1 MNSQNDPKNWHISNE
16 AKAFRMLG
24 SMTDV
29 VSLCKSALAA
39 AGFAEF
45 VSYGNNFVCSRQ
57 LEGMGRAMIIVQ
69 VETLRHDLCELTFR
83 KMETDLPSVHCE
95 MINKKLS
102 RIQSFLETQVA

>member
-1 MNSQNDPKNWHISNE
+1 MNTQNNPRKIEISKE
-16 AKAFRMLG
+16 AKVFRMLG
-24 SMTDV
+24 SMAEV
-29 VSLCKSALAA
+29 ISLCKSALAA

-57 LEGMGRAMIIVQ
+57 VEGMGRAMVIVQ

-83 KMETDLPSVHCE
+83 HIETDLPTVNCE

-102 RIQSFLETQVA
+102 RIQSYLETQVA